1 MPQDEV
7 GSGFLPK
14 GAGRHIL
21 SPPDSSDLL
30 AFRLR
35 QHRAEKPMAIPHAL
49 DRQGS
54 RLRAVLID
62 PYAGSR
68 EGLRASLEAE
78 GCLVEAAADA
88 RQAMALIRAGGF
100 DLGVIDLDLSPARGI
115 VRSVWELARLFRVF
129 NPSAPVVLFVAELG
143 RNLEAQAVSMD
154 PALLLEK
161 PINPARLRAVVRQLR
176 AETARG

>member
-1 MPQDEV
+1 MEMPLE
-7 GSGFLPK
+7 L
-14 GAGRHIL
+14 GR
-21 SPPDSSDLL
+21 PDV
-30 AFRLR
+30 
-35 QHRAEKPMAIPHAL
+35 
-49 DRQGS
+49 

-88 RQAMALIRAGGF
+88 MHAVALVRAGDF
-100 DLGVIDLDLSPARGI
+100 DLGVIDLDLSPARGL
-115 VRSVWELARLFRVF
+115 VRSAWELARVFRIF
-129 NPSAPVVLFVAELG
+129 NPAAPVVLFVAELA
-143 RNLEAQAVSMD
+143 RALQAEAVSMD

>member
-1 MPQDEV
+1 
-7 GSGFLPK
+7 
-14 GAGRHIL
+14 
-21 SPPDSSDLL
+21 
-30 AFRLR
+30 
-35 QHRAEKPMAIPHAL
+35 MAMSL
-49 DRQGS
+49 KLGEQRS

-88 RQAMALIRAGGF
+88 LHAMTLVRAGGF
-100 DLGVIDLDLSPARGI
+100 DVGVIDLDLSPAHGV
-115 VRSVWELARLFRVF
+115 VRNVWELARHFRIF

-143 RNLEAQAVSMD
+143 QHLVAEAASVH

-176 AETARG
+176 TATAAG

>member
-1 MPQDEV
+1 MEMP
-7 GSGFLPK
+7 
-14 GAGRHIL
+14 
-21 SPPDSSDLL
+21 
-30 AFRLR
+30 
-35 QHRAEKPMAIPHAL
+35 RALE
-49 DRQGS
+49 RQGV

-88 RQAMALIRAGGF
+88 MHAVALVRAGDF
-100 DLGVIDLDLSPARGI
+100 DLGVIDLDLSPARGL
-115 VRSVWELARLFRVF
+115 VRNAWELARIFRVF
-129 NPSAPVVLFVAELG
+129 NPSAPVVLFVAELS
-143 RNLEAQAVSMD
+143 RDLEAEAVSMAMD

-176 AETARG
+176 AETARS

>member
-1 MPQDEV
+1 MEMPVEV
-7 GSGFLPK
+7 
-14 GAGRHIL
+14 A
-21 SPPDSSDLL
+21 
-30 AFRLR
+30 R
-35 QHRAEKPMAIPHAL
+35 QEV
-49 DRQGS
+49 

-78 GCLVEAAADA
+78 GCQVEAAADA
-88 RQAMALIRAGGF
+88 LHAVALVRAGDF
-100 DLGVIDLDLSPARGI
+100 DLGVIDLDLSPARGL
-115 VRSVWELARLFRVF
+115 VRSAWELARLFRVF

-143 RNLEAQAVSMD
+143 RDLEAEAVSMD